1 MTITIE
7 DFQKVDIRVGNI
19 VAVEDVPKARKP
31 CYKVTVDFGPLG
43 MKTSG
48 AGVASFY
55 SKEELVGRQVVAV
68 VNFPPR
74 QIANVMSEVYSWG
87 PWKRTAASFSCIPTS
102 RPLPEPVLPEGKEE
116 FWFPSFILTNM

>member
-48 AGVASFY
+48 AGVAPFY

-74 QIANVMSEVYSWG
+74 QIANVMSEVLLLG
-87 PWKRTAASFSCIPTS
+87 AM
-102 RPLPEPVLPEGKEE
+102 EE
-116 FWFPSFILTNM
+116 DGRILLLHPDKQATPGARIA